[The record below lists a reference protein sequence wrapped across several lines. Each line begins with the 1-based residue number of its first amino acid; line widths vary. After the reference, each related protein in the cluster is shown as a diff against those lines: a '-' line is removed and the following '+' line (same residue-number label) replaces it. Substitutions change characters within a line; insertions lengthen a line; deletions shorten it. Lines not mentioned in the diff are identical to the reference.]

1 MSVVLGIAVDVP
13 LRRLFDYRP
22 PAGVDPETLQ
32 PGVRLWVPFGRRRV
46 TGVLVETRPT
56 STLPDSKLRPAI
68 AVIDDTPVIEQ
79 SLLEL
84 LRWAADY
91 YRHPPGEVIAAALPA
106 PLRSGT
112 AALET
117 EERWTLSAAARTGEL
132 PPLSPRAHRLREM
145 VAALEARDAADEA
158 TLAALSPRWRDH
170 VRELEQRG
178 WVLRLREAVAPAS
191 PRPPLLGDGPPP
203 TPEQQRAIEAIA
215 AAAGRNAPFLLHGV
229 TGSGKTEVYLRA
241 IADVVRRGQQALVL
255 VPEISLTPQ
264 LVARFAARFDAPLAV
279 LHSSLTDQERL
290 RAWRAAR
297 SGEAPVVIGTR
308 SAIFAPLARPGLI
321 VVDEEHDPSYKQQ
334 EGFRYSA
341 RDLALARAQR
351 LSVPV
356 VLGSATPSLESLER
370 VLAGR
375 AHAHSA
381 RHSAASRRW
390 RAGVAVPQ
398 PARLRAHV
406 VLPGLWLGRAM
417 PALRRAPHGA
427 PARTAPALPS
437 LRYGAIDSGVV
448 PDVLRAR
455 EARARSC
462 SPTCHSSASTAMP
475 CAARVRSKPRL
486 IG

>member
-1 MSVVLGIAVDVP
+1 MNPVLRIAVDVP
-13 LRRLFDYRP
+13 LRRLFDYRSP
-22 PAGVDPETLQ
+22 VGIDPAVLR
-32 PGVRLWVPFGRRRV
+32 PGIRLWVPFGRRRV
-46 TGVLVETRPT
+46 TGVLVETQAT
-56 STLPDSKLRPAI
+56 SALPDAKLRAAI
-68 AVIDDTPVIEQ
+68 AVIDDTPVIES

-106 PLRSGT
+106 PLRSGS

-117 EERWTLSAAARTGEL
+117 EERWSLSAAARTGEL
-132 PPLSPRAHRLREM
+132 SPLSPRAHRLREM
-145 VAALEARDAADEA
+145 VAALETRDAADEA

-178 WVLRLREAVAPAS
+178 WVLRLREATAPPA
-191 PRPPLLGDGPPP
+191 PRPPRVGDGPPP
-203 TPEQQRAIEAIA
+203 TPGQQHAIDAIV
-215 AAAGRNAPFLLHGV
+215 AAAGRYAPFLLHGV

-241 IADVVRRGQQALVL
+241 IAEVVRRGQQALVL

-264 LVARFAARFDAPLAV
+264 LVARFAARFDSPLAV

-308 SAIFAPLARPGLI
+308 SAIFAPLGRPGLV

-370 VLAGR
+370 VQAGR
-375 AHAHSA
+375 ATLLELPARAAGDAGHRHAHGA
-381 RHSAASRRW
+381 RDPAASRR
-390 RAGVAVPQ
+390 RRTGAAVPE
-398 PARLRAHV
+398 PARLCAHA
-406 VLPGLWLGRAM
+406 VLPGLRLGGTV
-417 PALRRAPHGA
+417 PALRRAPHCA
-427 PARTAPALPS
+427 
-437 LRYGAIDSGVV
+437 
-448 PDVLRAR
+448 
-455 EARARSC
+455 
-462 SPTCHSSASTAMP
+462 SA
-475 CAARVRSKPRL
+475 
-486 IG
+486 